1 MEMNN
6 KLDFET
12 CISVAK
18 AFHGDACAGI
28 VIGTRMAI
36 LGLNEIGIDD
46 PKGADKKNLI
56 VYVEMDRCASDAIL
70 AVTGCHPGKRS
81 LKILDYG
88 KMAATF
94 INLKTGRAIRI
105 SAKNRDG
112 NKVLT
117 REKIEKS
124 PHTEEYSMMPL
135 EDLFEKREVHVELKP
150 EDLPGKPLLIITCEV
165 CGERVM
171 DMREEQKDG
180 KLLCRPCAAGKNY
193 YTLIE
198 RKRERESRINRT

>member
-1 MEMNN
+1 MEEGKMETNN
-6 KLDFET
+6 KLDFKT
-12 CISVAK
+12 CISMAK
-18 AFHGDACAGI
+18 EFHGELCAGLL
-28 VIGTRMAI
+28 IGTRMAI

-46 PKGADKKNLI
+46 PKGADRKNLI

-70 AVTGCHPGKRS
+70 AVTGCHPGKRTM
-81 LKILDYG
+81 KILDYG

-94 INLKTGRAIRI
+94 INLKTGKAVRV

-117 REKIEKS
+117 REEIEKS
-124 PHTEEYSMMPL
+124 PHTEEYAMMPL
-135 EDLFEKREVHVELKP
+135 QDLFETREVCVEFKP
-150 EDLPGKPLLIITCEV
+150 EDLPGKPLRIVTCEA

-180 KLLCRPCAAGKNY
+180 KALCRPCAAGKNY
-193 YTLIE
+193 Y
-198 RKRERESRINRT
+198 SD